1 MTLGRR
7 RTDAQMVEGCGMVA
21 WAQLGVVLL
30 AVDINS
36 PRFDTPWRAI
46 LNVAGIA
53 LWIAAIVSIISDR
66 RRGRHVPGWGW
77 IAILVN
83 IAIEGVYLPLGPIAW
98 LAARALDNRTGAEKT
113 RVEPLTPDDP

>member
-7 RTDAQMVEGCGMVA
+7 RTDAQVVEGCGMVA
-21 WAQLGVVLL
+21 CAQLGVVLL

-98 LAARALDNRTGAEKT
+98 LAARALDNRGKDASG
-113 RVEPLTPDDP
+113 TPDA